1 MALPPTSRR
10 PHRRNRTPH
19 SGSKSR
25 TCGYSARPPRN
36 GRSSLGGAPTWE
48 SGAGSC
54 YASQVR
60 GPRWWL
66 SSAGPRATAR
76 PRRIPP
82 KERPMIRRLLLA
94 GTALT
99 AACAPG
105 SRGTPTAAAPALT
118 PAPGVPPTEGASA
131 HRPDVVRY
139 GPSALR
145 YVVHRRL
152 HIQQALG
159 DQTQAQDVGARIF
172 VATAITGPADSIGYP
187 ATFLV
192 DSIVA
197 DSGTPPPIVDNI
209 NKVRKLVFA
218 GRVASRGEFVN
229 ALASDSAVAQSVVQL
244 LGNCRDQ
251 PEGERLRGVAPR
263 DHALDG
269 GGVGGPPR
277 HPRRAGGR
285 EPDLSGRGGRQERG
299 AAVRPL
305 RCRNGQR
312 SGVHRRRR
320 PLPGRRVAGLDHPD
334 RSATGPRRRRPGDP
348 GDSDER
354 RGVAVVGG
362 RWDRWTVG
370 LFLLLLASGAL

>member
-1 MALPPTSRR
+1 
-10 PHRRNRTPH
+10 
-19 SGSKSR
+19 
-25 TCGYSARPPRN
+25 
-36 GRSSLGGAPTWE
+36 
-48 SGAGSC
+48 
-54 YASQVR
+54 
-60 GPRWWL
+60 
-66 SSAGPRATAR
+66 
-76 PRRIPP
+76 
-82 KERPMIRRLLLA
+82 MIRRLLLA

-118 PAPGVPPTEGASA
+118 PAPGVPPTTPPTEGASA

-197 DSGTPPPIVDNI
+197 DSGTPPPIVDNV

-244 LGNCRDQ
+244 LGNFRDFL
-251 PEGERLRGVAPR
+251 PRLP
-263 DHALDG
+263 LDG
-269 GGVGGPPR
+269 VKPGTAWTDTVETSQKGSGSEVS
-277 HPRRAGGR
+277 RRSITHSTAAGWEDRLGTR
-285 EPDLSGRGGRQERG
+285 S
-299 AAVRPL
+299 VRVD
-305 RCRNGQR
+305 GSQTY
-312 SGVHRRRR
+312 
-320 PLPGRRVAGLDHPD
+320 RVAGGGKNAGQPFEL
-334 RSATGPRRRRPGDP
+334 SGAGTGSGVAYIAADGRYLG
-348 GDSDER
+348 GEWQDSTTLTVR
-354 RGVAVVGG
+354 LPVQGVAVPVIQVT
-362 RWDRWTVG
+362 RTTVAV
-370 LFLLLLASGAL
+370 LP